1 MKIVLLADVKK
12 LGKEGDILE
21 VSDGY
26 ARNFLIAKKL
36 AKQAD
41 ATALNDAKLKK
52 EAIAREK
59 ARILAEAKELGDKL
73 KVTSVEVQMKGGDN
87 GRIFGSVSTKEI
99 AKAIKDQL
107 SLEVDKK
114 KIVVKDQIKAFGA
127 YDVPIKLHPKV
138 TVTIK
143 LNVVEEK

>member
-1 MKIVLLADVKK
+1 MKVVLLSDVKK
-12 LGKEGDILE
+12 LGKAGEIHE

-41 ATALNDAKLKK
+41 NAAINDAKLKK

-73 KVTSVEVQMKGGDN
+73 KDSEITVYVKGGDN

-99 AKAIKDQL
+99 ASEISKQL
-107 SLEVDKK
+107 SLDVDKK
-114 KIVVKDQIKAFGA
+114 KIVVKDAIKAFGT
-127 YDVPIKLHPKV
+127 YDIAIKLHPKV
-138 TVTIK
+138 TAQLK
-143 LNVVEEK
+143 LKVLEEK

>member
-73 KVTSVEVQMKGGDN
+73 KVASVEVQMKGGDN

-114 KIVVKDQIKAFGA
+114 KIVVKEQIKAFGS